1 MAEWSEE
8 QVASNLKN
16 RVTPFRV
23 RGLED
28 PGSLLGYN
36 FILQLAEAYEN
47 YAVDLGY
54 QFSSSKTLKWRGDML
69 AKGLAVLAKRGYHF
83 GEKQSSAPAVKRVY
97 LGNVIVEEELDPAE
111 SGPEPK
117 PRYLFE
123 YGFID
128 KLAWVL
134 RPITNPIIE
143 KAIVKG
149 DENRRGQ
156 QEAELKKMKRESGAV
171 GMKF

>member
-1 MAEWSEE
+1 
-8 QVASNLKN
+8 
-16 RVTPFRV
+16 
-23 RGLED
+23 
-28 PGSLLGYN
+28 
-36 FILQLAEAYEN
+36 
-47 YAVDLGY
+47 
-54 QFSSSKTLKWRGDML
+54 ML